1 MLLPKIVIGT
11 SGWNYRHWRAGFYH
25 KTPQKMWLGYY
36 ATKFNS
42 VEINATFYR
51 LQNPETFRNWA
62 ANTSVQFRFSLKANR
77 FLTHN
82 KRLLDPETSVKIEQ
96 QHASKLEKKL
106 LAVLWQLHPGF
117 VHSQRHFLRLHTF
130 LKTLAGWNEA
140 LHVIEFRHD
149 SWFVESVRCLM
160 ENYGVGIFQSDSAN
174 WPLWPAISSDVVYVR
189 LHGNIQTYVSA
200 YTNSQITQWANKI
213 CVWQTQGKRFLVYFD
228 NDAEGGSSGKCAT
241 VTEDCKLLKNR
252 KKQINRITEG

>member
-1 MLLPKIVIGT
+1 MLLPKIFIGT

-51 LQNPETFRNWA
+51 LQNPETFRHWA
-62 ANTSVQFRFSLKANR
+62 ANTPVQFRFSLKANR

-82 KRLLDPETSVKIEQ
+82 KRLLDPENSVKIEQ
-96 QHASKLEKKL
+96 QHASNLEKKL
-106 LAVLWQLHPGF
+106 LAVLWQLPPGF

-130 LKTLAGWNEA
+130 LKTLAGWNEVF
-140 LHVIEFRHD
+140 HVIEFRHD

-160 ENYGVGIFQSDSAN
+160 EDYGVGICQSDSAN
-174 WPLWPAISSDVVYVR
+174 WPLWPAVSSDFVYVR

-200 YTNSQITQWANKI
+200 YTNSQLTQWANKI
-213 CVWQTQGKRFLVYFD
+213 CAWQTQGKRVLVYFD
-228 NDAEGGSSGKCAT
+228 NDAEGAAPENAQQLQKIVNSLK
-241 VTEDCKLLKNR
+241 TE
-252 KKQINRITEG
+252 KKQIYPITEG